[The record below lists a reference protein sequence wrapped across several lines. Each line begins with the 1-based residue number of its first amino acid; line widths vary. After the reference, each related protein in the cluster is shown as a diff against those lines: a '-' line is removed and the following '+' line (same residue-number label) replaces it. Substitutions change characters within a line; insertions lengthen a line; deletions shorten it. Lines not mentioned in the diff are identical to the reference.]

1 MKNIDWTKPVRHI
14 HTGALCR
21 VLCTDA
27 DEAYPGAPVLVL
39 HPGQGIYRCG
49 LVSEGRFENV
59 PETTVKFL
67 NVYHSAVS
75 RLRHSLAEAE
85 DLSAER
91 SDILGTLQ
99 LTFEND
105 KLIGVEIVK

>member
-1 MKNIDWTKPVRHI
+1 MKTIDWTKPVRHI

-67 NVYHSAVS
+67 NVYQTAGSS
-75 RLRHSLAEAE
+75 IRSSLADAKALSE
-85 DLSAER
+85 DR
-91 SDILGTLQ
+91 RDHLGIVQ

-105 KLIGVEIVK
+105 KLVGVEIVK